1 MAVTQGGGT
10 AERSL
15 PDLTIAE
22 VAPLLARR
30 ELSPVDLTSAVLERI
45 QRLNPFLNSY
55 ITVAT
60 DRAMRDARTSEQE
73 IVRGEY
79 RGPLHGIPIGHKD
92 VIETAGMRTTGHSRT
107 LLDHVPTQD
116 ATVVERLA
124 ASGTVLLGKLTTY
137 ELACGATP
145 VFGLPINPWHPGYIT
160 GGSSAG
166 SAAGVSAGLCFGA
179 TGTCTAGSIRVPSSF
194 CGVVG
199 LKPTYGLVSRAGVL
213 HLSWSLDH
221 VGPHARSVRD
231 AAILLSAMAGH
242 DPRDPATSKLP
253 VPDYA
258 AAIPDPSAATSTP
271 LRGLRLGVPRG
282 FFDPPVQ
289 PEVIARVS
297 EAYRV
302 LEGLGAEL
310 VPVELTTAA
319 ITSAALRAVMGAEG
333 LVAHLE
339 RLRGKSADYAP
350 HTRRTVLIGAAVSAS
365 EYLRGQRLRERVR
378 RELAQVLTTVHALV
392 WPSTMRTAF
401 AVDEPQAWSGQ
412 QTRLTNLTGTPSLSV
427 PAGFDGRG
435 LPVGLQINGRPFD
448 EALLFRIG
456 AAFEDATPHHLAR
469 PDVQQ
474 VEPARPGRQFAEVPR
489 PPEASDSDLDDVRD
503 DVRRGLRLH
512 GLPLIAD
519 DLDPLAFELYALR
532 RDLDA
537 AERSAPTGVNIEPAV
552 LQVAR

>member
-1 MAVTQGGGT
+1 MDRT
-10 AERSL
+10 ADRAL
-15 PDLTIAE
+15 PDLTITE

-30 ELSPVDLTSAVLERI
+30 ELSPVELTRAVLERI
-45 QRLNPFLNSY
+45 ERLNPFLNAY
-55 ITVAT
+55 ITVAA
-60 DRAMRDARTSEQE
+60 DRAMRDARASEQE

-79 RGPLHGIPIGHKD
+79 RGPLHGVPIGHKD
-92 VIETAGMRTTGHSRT
+92 VIEAAGMRTTGHSRA
-107 LLDHVPTQD
+107 LPDYVPVQD

-124 ASGTVLLGKLTTY
+124 RSGTVLLGKLTTY

-145 VFGLPINPWHPGYIT
+145 IYGLPINPWHPGYIT

-258 AAIPDPSAATSTP
+258 AAIPDPSAAASAP

-289 PEVIARVS
+289 PDVIARVS
-297 EAYRV
+297 EAYRA
-302 LEGLGAEL
+302 LEELGAEL
-310 VPVELTTAA
+310 VPVDLSTAA

-339 RLRGKSADYAP
+339 RLRQRSGDYAP
-350 HTRRTVLIGAAVSAS
+350 HTRRTVLIGAALSAS
-365 EYLRGQRLRERVR
+365 EYLRGQRLRERVK
-378 RELAQVLTTVHALV
+378 REFAQVLTTVHALV

-412 QTRLTNLTGTPSLSV
+412 QTRLS
-427 PAGFDGRG
+427 
-435 LPVGLQINGRPFD
+435 

-456 AAFEDATPHHLAR
+456 AAFEDATTHHDAR
-469 PDVQQ
+469 PVVQL
-474 VEPARPGRQFAEVPR
+474 VEPARPGKQFADVPR
-489 PPEASDSDLDDVRD
+489 PVDVGEAELDGVRD

-512 GLPLIAD
+512 GLQLDPA

-532 RDLDA
+532 RDLDE
-537 AERSAPTGVNIEPAV
+537 AERSAPAGVNFEPAV

>member
-1 MAVTQGGGT
+1 MDRT
-10 AERSL
+10 ADRAL
-15 PDLTIAE
+15 PDLTITE

-30 ELSPVDLTSAVLERI
+30 ELSPVELTRAVLERI
-45 QRLNPFLNSY
+45 ERLNPFLNAY
-55 ITVAT
+55 ITVAA
-60 DRAMRDARTSEQE
+60 DRAMRDARASEQE

-79 RGPLHGIPIGHKD
+79 RGPLHGVPIGHKD
-92 VIETAGMRTTGHSRT
+92 VIEAAGMRTTGHSRA
-107 LLDHVPTQD
+107 LPDYVPVQD

-124 ASGTVLLGKLTTY
+124 RSGTVLLGKLTTY

-145 VFGLPINPWHPGYIT
+145 IYGLPINPWHPGYIT

-258 AAIPDPSAATSTP
+258 AAIPDPSAAASAP

-289 PEVIARVS
+289 PDVIARVS
-297 EAYRV
+297 EAYRA
-302 LEGLGAEL
+302 LEELGAEL
-310 VPVELTTAA
+310 VPVDLSTAA

-339 RLRGKSADYAP
+339 RLRQRSGDYAP
-350 HTRRTVLIGAAVSAS
+350 HTRRTVLIGAALSAS
-365 EYLRGQRLRERVR
+365 EYLRGQRLRERVK
-378 RELAQVLTTVHALV
+378 REFAQVLTTVHALV

-412 QTRLTNLTGTPSLSV
+412 QTRLSNLTGTPSLSV

-456 AAFEDATPHHLAR
+456 AAFEDATTHHDAR
-469 PDVQQ
+469 PVVQL
-474 VEPARPGRQFAEVPR
+474 VEPARPGKQFADVPR
-489 PPEASDSDLDDVRD
+489 PVDVGEAELDGVRD

-512 GLPLIAD
+512 GLQLDPA

-532 RDLDA
+532 RDLDE
-537 AERSAPTGVNIEPAV
+537 AERSAPAGVNFEPAV

>member
-1 MAVTQGGGT
+1 MTRVGRT
-10 AERSL
+10 ADRDL
-15 PDLTIAE
+15 PDLTITE
-22 VAPLLARR
+22 VAPLLERR
-30 ELSPVDLTSAVLERI
+30 ELSPVELTRAVLERI
-45 QRLNPFLNSY
+45 ERLNPFLNSY
-55 ITVAT
+55 ITVAA
-60 DRAMRDARTSEQE
+60 DRSLRDARASEQE

-79 RGPLHGIPIGHKD
+79 RGPLHGVPIGHKD
-92 VIETAGMRTTGHSRT
+92 VIEAAGMRTTGHSRA
-107 LLDHVPTQD
+107 LPDYVPTQD

-124 ASGTVLLGKLTTY
+124 GAGTVLLGKLTTY

-145 VFGLPINPWHPGYIT
+145 VYGLPINPWHPGYIT

-231 AAILLSAMAGH
+231 AALLLGAMAGH

-253 VPDYA
+253 VRDYA
-258 AAIPDPSAATSTP
+258 AAIPDPSAAAT

-289 PEVIARVS
+289 PDVIARIT

-302 LEGLGAEL
+302 LEELGAEL
-310 VPVELTTAA
+310 VPVDLSTAA

-339 RLRGKSADYAP
+339 RLRHKAGDYAP
-350 HTRRTVLIGAAVSAS
+350 HTRRTVLIGAAISSS

-378 RELAQVLTTVHALV
+378 REFSQVLTTVHALV

-412 QTRLTNLTGTPSLSV
+412 QTRLSNLTGTPSLSV
-427 PAGFDGRG
+427 PAGFDSLG

-448 EALLFRIG
+448 EALLFRVG
-456 AAFEDATPHHLAR
+456 AAFEDATSHHDAR
-469 PDVQQ
+469 PRVQP
-474 VEPARPGRQFAEVPR
+474 VEPARPGKQFADVPR
-489 PPEASDSDLDDVRD
+489 PAEASDADLDDARD

-512 GLPLIAD
+512 GLPLDPA

-532 RDLDA
+532 RDLDE
-537 AERSAPTGVNIEPAV
+537 AERSAPAGVNFEPAV